1 MEPVR
6 DRIGRYHVLG
16 RLAQGGMA
24 EVYRVKTVGLA
35 GFEKVQALKR
45 ILPHQ
50 AREPRFIRSF
60 VDEARIAV
68 ELSHRTIVQV
78 FDFGEAD
85 GELYLAMEL
94 IEGKDL
100 RSALAEASA
109 HHLPLP
115 ASLAAYVIAE
125 VGTGLDYAHRRADA
139 AGRPLGIVHCDV
151 SPANVMLSTEGY
163 VKILD
168 FGVARASFA
177 SAVERRRLRGKP
189 RYMAP
194 EQTRGET
201 PTPATDVFALGIVAW
216 ELLTGEALFDGPDLP
231 SILAR
236 VREAQVPPVDRLAPD
251 VPDALA
257 AAVARALAR
266 EPATRGTA
274 LELATA
280 ATAAAT
286 GAGPRAMAA
295 WLDELARRAGAGP
308 TAPERPQRVATA
320 SLSGSHPAA
329 PAPGSAE
336 LTGDTVIRPGVRA
349 PVARPLPLPVPAPGV
364 EPAPAPPPAPSPARP
379 ADVTHA
385 ARAPRELV
393 RALRELASFEPPT
406 TRDTRGEATRGEAT
420 RAEVTHGERTSG
432 EVTGGDR
439 TSGEVT
445 GAEPTRFEPPSFA
458 WEGIDDDPAPLLSID
473 LPLADPWAGAEPT
486 AVSAIPLEPIDE
498 PIEGPRPTSLAE
510 HRRAVVVAAI
520 IEAPEGEVAPLAATL
535 GELAYRRG
543 GLVVADDPVVAFGLE
558 VAGEDDAATA
568 MAFALD
574 AQLVA
579 REARA
584 AVRLGGRAGVTV
596 GAGARPRVP
605 PDALDEA
612 RALARDA
619 QPDRPLFAGA
629 AGRLSTSAFALRERP
644 APRRL
649 HRRLRVVEVLGPR
662 SFDER
667 GRLLERRG
675 RFVGRGGELAALE
688 HELTIARSAGV
699 RRTALVTGAAG
710 VGKSRLVAELVAR
723 VTGGGD
729 TYVVAAAAGPSAH
742 LLPYALY
749 AEVVDALLDLPA
761 ARGADARARARTRL
775 ERRLERA
782 QVAPA
787 AVAAAALA
795 WRTAMELRDGA
806 ALVPVAPAELR
817 VQLADGLT
825 EVARAERPGR
835 TRVVV
840 IEDLHLADTASVAIL
855 RDWLFS
861 EPDRAEL
868 VIATARPDH
877 PSVPADLVLEL
888 DDLAGA
894 ELDALCADRLAE
906 AATPAAIAAVKARAG
921 GNPLFVEEVATAIG
935 LASGGEAE
943 VPATARDVIAARV
956 AALPPSAK
964 AVLQYAAVAGDGV
977 RARILEE
984 LVGAADLTDELEVLG
999 GEGLLLGREG
1009 AAGGAEDALHAPR
1022 GLVREVVYESLSE
1035 RARRDAHL
1043 RIGRLYA
1050 TRYLQGREEPPSV
1063 IADHLE
1069 RGGDGAGAASFWLRA
1084 ARLATG
1090 AGDRDQALG
1099 IWRRVLALEHRL
1111 GAEPPTA
1118 ASWARRW
1125 EARLGRE
1132 ALLRAPGDAAAHAD
1146 ELAALERLAGDDPAR
1161 LAEVARRRDAAA
1173 APASSADPAG
1183 PPAPVSTPVAV
1194 PAPVATVEATARL
1207 EDDGPDADQT
1217 AIQPPPTTRAPS

>member
-349 PVARPLPLPVPAPGV
+349 PVARPLPLTLSMSSLR
-364 EPAPAPPPAPSPARP
+364 PP
-379 ADVTHA
+379 
-385 ARAPRELV
+385 
-393 RALRELASFEPPT
+393 
-406 TRDTRGEATRGEAT
+406 
-420 RAEVTHGERTSG
+420 
-432 EVTGGDR
+432 
-439 TSGEVT
+439 
-445 GAEPTRFEPPSFA
+445 
-458 WEGIDDDPAPLLSID
+458 
-473 LPLADPWAGAEPT
+473 
-486 AVSAIPLEPIDE
+486 
-498 PIEGPRPTSLAE
+498 
-510 HRRAVVVAAI
+510 
-520 IEAPEGEVAPLAATL
+520 
-535 GELAYRRG
+535 
-543 GLVVADDPVVAFGLE
+543 
-558 VAGEDDAATA
+558 
-568 MAFALD
+568 
-574 AQLVA
+574 
-579 REARA
+579 
-584 AVRLGGRAGVTV
+584 
-596 GAGARPRVP
+596 
-605 PDALDEA
+605 
-612 RALARDA
+612 
-619 QPDRPLFAGA
+619 
-629 AGRLSTSAFALRERP
+629 
-644 APRRL
+644 
-649 HRRLRVVEVLGPR
+649 
-662 SFDER
+662 
-667 GRLLERRG
+667 
-675 RFVGRGGELAALE
+675 
-688 HELTIARSAGV
+688 
-699 RRTALVTGAAG
+699 
-710 VGKSRLVAELVAR
+710 
-723 VTGGGD
+723 
-729 TYVVAAAAGPSAH
+729 
-742 LLPYALY
+742 
-749 AEVVDALLDLPA
+749 
-761 ARGADARARARTRL
+761 
-775 ERRLERA
+775 
-782 QVAPA
+782 
-787 AVAAAALA
+787 
-795 WRTAMELRDGA
+795 
-806 ALVPVAPAELR
+806 
-817 VQLADGLT
+817 
-825 EVARAERPGR
+825 
-835 TRVVV
+835 
-840 IEDLHLADTASVAIL
+840 
-855 RDWLFS
+855 
-861 EPDRAEL
+861 
-868 VIATARPDH
+868 
-877 PSVPADLVLEL
+877 
-888 DDLAGA
+888 
-894 ELDALCADRLAE
+894 
-906 AATPAAIAAVKARAG
+906 
-921 GNPLFVEEVATAIG
+921 
-935 LASGGEAE
+935 
-943 VPATARDVIAARV
+943 
-956 AALPPSAK
+956 
-964 AVLQYAAVAGDGV
+964 
-977 RARILEE
+977 
-984 LVGAADLTDELEVLG
+984 
-999 GEGLLLGREG
+999 
-1009 AAGGAEDALHAPR
+1009 
-1022 GLVREVVYESLSE
+1022 
-1035 RARRDAHL
+1035 
-1043 RIGRLYA
+1043 
-1050 TRYLQGREEPPSV
+1050 
-1063 IADHLE
+1063 
-1069 RGGDGAGAASFWLRA
+1069 
-1084 ARLATG
+1084 
-1090 AGDRDQALG
+1090 
-1099 IWRRVLALEHRL
+1099 
-1111 GAEPPTA
+1111 
-1118 ASWARRW
+1118 
-1125 EARLGRE
+1125 
-1132 ALLRAPGDAAAHAD
+1132 
-1146 ELAALERLAGDDPAR
+1146 
-1161 LAEVARRRDAAA
+1161 
-1173 APASSADPAG
+1173 
-1183 PPAPVSTPVAV
+1183 
-1194 PAPVATVEATARL
+1194 
-1207 EDDGPDADQT
+1207 
-1217 AIQPPPTTRAPS
+1217 